1 MKYNHNRPLS
11 YFQNN
16 IDKLKENGYTPIAVS
31 HMYFEDTFVFET
43 KEEAIKA
50 YHQFESYK
58 NEKWIGEIVGWWYGR
73 KDFEKIVNDYET
85 ENNGYS
91 KVLVH
96 WLVS

>member
-11 YFQNN
+11 DFQND

-31 HMYFEDTFVFET
+31 QMYLEDTFVFET
-43 KEEAIKA
+43 KEEAKKA
-50 YHQFESYK
+50 YHQFESDE

-73 KDFEKIVNDYET
+73 EEFEKEVNEYET